1 MRMAIL
7 VSITDFVQQ
16 YPRQFRSTYTKLTTA
31 DLRHDF
37 FKFLLIQS
45 NRVLDNTP
53 TGNPAERRLQYD
65 MTKQRLGNPNSVDFS
80 IPTSRS
86 HETATPAKPPPSNLA
101 LANTYLAKCRS

>member
-1 MRMAIL
+1 
-7 VSITDFVQQ
+7 
-16 YPRQFRSTYTKLTTA
+16 
-31 DLRHDF
+31 
-37 FKFLLIQS
+37 
-45 NRVLDNTP
+45 
-53 TGNPAERRLQYD
+53 